1 MGHSKNQCL
10 ENPRNMIGDK
20 EHTNIIDEAP
30 PKKNK
35 TEESEVKDLY
45 Y

>member
-1 MGHSKNQCL
+1 MGHYKSQCPK
-10 ENPRNMIGDK
+10 NPRNK
-20 EHTNIIDEAP
+20 NREREHAIVAYEAP

-35 TEESEVKDLY
+35 TEKSEVKDLY